1 MLWLRATAQRLT
13 RDGLARTSPAAI
25 LHELGG
31 LQAQV
36 LSAAA
41 LGMRAR
47 SPGLS
52 AASVN
57 RALNDERSIVRTWL
71 MRGTLHVVAAQDV
84 RWLVDLLGPV
94 FSRAATRR
102 HAQLGLDDDLKARG
116 VAAIRRILSDSG
128 PLTRYELVDRL
139 RRRNVTLDPETQAPI
154 HLIGLAALQGIL
166 CLGPD
171 RDDGDPTYVLMD
183 DWVPPGPT
191 RSRETALT
199 ELGRRYFA
207 AYGPATVEDLSAWS
221 GLSMIDV
228 RSAVSGARAGLADV
242 VIQGRPGFLL
252 KQLLKLVAEPRKT
265 DVRLLP
271 AFDTYLL
278 GYRRRD
284 LAVPIPLQRRLQRG
298 GGWLH
303 PALVIDGRAVGAW
316 FLPKSRERG
325 QVTVESI
332 EPLRGA
338 LQKAVEA
345 EVNDIGRFLGKAL
358 TLFIGRLP
366 VSRQSALPAGRR
378 PASER
383 PGKL

>member
-1 MLWLRATAQRLT
+1 LLWLRATAQRLT
-13 RDGLARTSPAAI
+13 RDGLARTGPAAI
-25 LHELGG
+25 LHGIGG

-47 SPGLS
+47 STGLS

-57 RALNDERSIVRTWL
+57 RALTDERSIVRTWL
-71 MRGTLHVVAAQDV
+71 MRGTLHVVAAEDV

-94 FSRAATRR
+94 FSRAAIRR

-116 VAAIRRILSDSG
+116 VAAIHSILSDSG

-139 RRRNVTLDPETQAPI
+139 RRRNVTLDPKTQAPI

-183 DWVPPGPT
+183 DWIPPRPK

-207 AYGPATVEDLSAWS
+207 AYGPATVDDLSAWS
-221 GLSMIDV
+221 GLPMIDA
-228 RSAVSGARAGLADV
+228 RSAVRGARAGLADV
-242 VIQGRPGFLL
+242 MIQGRPGFVL
-252 KQLLKLVAEPRKT
+252 KQLLKLDPMPLKT

-278 GYRRRD
+278 AYRRRD
-284 LAVPIPLQRRLQRG
+284 VAVPVPLQRRLQRG

-303 PALVIDGRAVGAW
+303 PAVVVNGRAVAAW
-316 FLPKSRERG
+316 SLRKSGSRGG
-325 QVTVESI
+325 QVTI
-332 EPLRGA
+332 EPFGPIRP
-338 LQKAVEA
+338 AVRAGIER
-345 EVNDIGRFLGKAL
+345 EVEDIGRFLDL
-358 TLFIGRLP
+358 QLMVNFTQRH
-366 VSRQSALPAGRR
+366 V
-378 PASER
+378 
-383 PGKL
+383 